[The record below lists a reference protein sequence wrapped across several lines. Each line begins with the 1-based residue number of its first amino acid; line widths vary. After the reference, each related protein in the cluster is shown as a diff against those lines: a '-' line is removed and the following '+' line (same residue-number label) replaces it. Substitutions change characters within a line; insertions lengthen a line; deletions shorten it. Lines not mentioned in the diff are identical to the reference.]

1 MKPGVPA
8 TISAVT
14 SPRLTGGRH
23 SPGQWP
29 SVGGSPSSKGSVS
42 LPLRTARVCAADRA
56 VHASL
61 QGFWRGLLF
70 LHRSDFSEKKME
82 LRTFSKSLS
91 NRVRR
96 R

>member
-1 MKPGVPA
+1 MKPGVLA

-23 SPGQWP
+23 SPGQRP
-29 SVGGSPSSKGSVS
+29 SKGSVS

-70 LHRSDFSEKKME
+70 LHRSDFGEKKME